1 MRIQPPHGK
10 RKIGNQTE
18 RLTLRKKHCQA
29 ICTSFFQTKKMEI
42 IEKPHHVVV
51 HPFPA
56 QGHIKPMLCLAQL
69 LSEAG
74 LYITFIITHHI
85 HKRLADY
92 LPSLT
97 ARFPNLHFQSI
108 SDGFPDDHPRKVNSD
123 YFNEMKIKTKPH
135 FKQAVVSLGLESSDN
150 RSSRLRPAVSC
161 IIADG
166 YLVYSFDVAEELTL
180 PIFTFVSHGACFL
193 QAYYCIPTLI
203 QQGHLPF
210 PDDDMNHEIK
220 CVIGLE
226 GLLRRKNLPSVCMLR
241 EVESPVFQSAV
252 NDILGMNRSSGVII
266 NTFDELEVECL
277 PHVATHFHK
286 VYTVGPLHEFLNSR
300 IGNFGIQSHASLWK
314 AEQNCLPWL
323 DSQPLKSV
331 LYVSFGTLTKRSI
344 SQLLEIWHGLVNS
357 GHPFLWVIHSD
368 VVLDEERENVM
379 PEELQKGAKENG
391 YIVDWAPQEEVLVH
405 NSVGGFLTHCG
416 WNSMLESLMARIPL
430 ICWPHSNDQ
439 NLNTEF
445 VTKVLRI
452 GVELEASDRS
462 TVEATVRTLMGS
474 QREEFQRSVDK
485 IAKCA
490 QDGIG
495 HGGSSNHNLEMLVR
509 DIKMMQ
515 LKSQEHH
522 RKA

>member
-1 MRIQPPHGK
+1 
-10 RKIGNQTE
+10 
-18 RLTLRKKHCQA
+18 
-29 ICTSFFQTKKMEI
+29 MEI

-277 PHVATHFHK
+277 PHVDRGSNSEDTDGKSTGGVSKFDGKGPKMGMEQFQVVHPSPLQGHLHTYVMIEQLAKFTALKFDGKGPKMGMEQFH
-286 VYTVGPLHEFLNSR
+286 VVHPSPLQGHIKPIL
-300 IGNFGIQSHASLWK
+300 
-314 AEQNCLPWL
+314 CL
-323 DSQPLKSV
+323 
-331 LYVSFGTLTKRSI
+331 
-344 SQLLEIWHGLVNS
+344 
-357 GHPFLWVIHSD
+357 
-368 VVLDEERENVM
+368 
-379 PEELQKGAKENG
+379 A
-391 YIVDWAPQEEVLVH
+391 
-405 NSVGGFLTHCG
+405 
-416 WNSMLESLMARIPL
+416 
-430 ICWPHSNDQ
+430 
-439 NLNTEF
+439 
-445 VTKVLRI
+445 
-452 GVELEASDRS
+452 
-462 TVEATVRTLMGS
+462 
-474 QREEFQRSVDK
+474 
-485 IAKCA
+485 
-490 QDGIG
+490 
-495 HGGSSNHNLEMLVR
+495 
-509 DIKMMQ
+509 
-515 LKSQEHH
+515 
-522 RKA
+522 